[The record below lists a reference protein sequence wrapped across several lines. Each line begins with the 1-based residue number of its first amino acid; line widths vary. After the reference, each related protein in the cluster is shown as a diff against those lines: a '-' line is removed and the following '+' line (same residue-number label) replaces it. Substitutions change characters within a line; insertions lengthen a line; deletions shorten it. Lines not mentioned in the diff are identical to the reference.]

1 MHQPLLYS
9 LSAARCNGVTDR
21 INTSAPHRRS
31 SHWSHVG
38 LLLSLHTM
46 DWWICISSILLC
58 LINLSYSKG
67 KSRFQQIKKKVS
79 VGKTIKFSL
88 HIHLRFCVFMNIASR
103 PTLLHIWVMLLFRA
117 SYRSTFSPLHFQ
129 GGLILCCLNHY
140 HNVKICHMH
149 EAKTTITLIT

>member
-1 MHQPLLYS
+1 M
-9 LSAARCNGVTDR
+9 
-21 INTSAPHRRS
+21 
-31 SHWSHVG
+31 
-38 LLLSLHTM
+38 
-46 DWWICISSILLC
+46 
-58 LINLSYSKG
+58 
-67 KSRFQQIKKKVS
+67 S

-140 HNVKICHMH
+140 HNDKKCHIH
-149 EAKTTITLIT
+149 EAKTTLTLIISGLDLCTDDATLAAVCVVYVRARSRWWSSDRLLQVIVSVHYLWLSPIFLVSSRCSLPATHWIHELSPQKLSKLIS